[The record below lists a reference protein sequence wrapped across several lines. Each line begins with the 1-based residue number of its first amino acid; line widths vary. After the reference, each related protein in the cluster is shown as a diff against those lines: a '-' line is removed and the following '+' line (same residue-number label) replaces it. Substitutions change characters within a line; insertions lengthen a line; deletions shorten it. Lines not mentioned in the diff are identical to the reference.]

1 MGHTSG
7 IAWPLSFDIADRDRR
22 GSTDC
27 PDILSIHLGRE
38 SDVGDVHGHD
48 LTGMGTAE
56 RDHLPAHHDRST
68 RTNLEHQHGRFHR
81 ALPGFS
87 TYRQLSHGY

>member
-1 MGHTSG
+1 
-7 IAWPLSFDIADRDRR
+7 
-22 GSTDC
+22 
-27 PDILSIHLGRE
+27 
-38 SDVGDVHGHD
+38 
-48 LTGMGTAE
+48 MGTAE